1 MKERDESALLSLSN
15 IGDAME
21 ITQGLQIAT
30 KRTTYKKHRIRE
42 EAIWGYLFITPNF
55 LIILIFTIIPVFFS
69 LYMSL
74 TDWNILGNPNFIGFE
89 NYQRILDDKVARET
103 FFNTFYFTIVSV
115 PINVIL
121 TLVLAVL
128 LNQKIRMVTFFRTA
142 YYLPVI
148 SASVAVSLMFMWILA
163 TNGLLNQIL
172 GSLGLEPVR
181 WLTSPK
187 IALNSVI
194 GVTIWK
200 GLGLNMIIFL
210 AALQDIPHELIESA
224 AIDGA
229 NRFQQFTRIIVPL
242 MTPVIF
248 FVTITGVISSF
259 QSFDLVYN
267 MTGGGPGHATTVI
280 GYYIWQQAFDYMHMG
295 YGAALAYIV
304 FIAIFVLTLIQWVLR
319 KRWVYSEE

>member
-1 MKERDESALLSLSN
+1 MKIKAVLEAKSTISYA
-15 IGDAME
+15 
-21 ITQGLQIAT
+21 
-30 KRTTYKKHRIRE
+30 KRNRIR

-55 LIILIFTIIPVFFS
+55 LIILFFTIIPVFFS

-74 TDWNILGNPNFIGFE
+74 TDWNILSTPNFIGLE
-89 NYQRILDDKVARET
+89 NYRDILEDKLARET

-115 PINVIL
+115 PINVFL
-121 TLVLAVL
+121 TLLLAVL
-128 LNQKIRMVTFFRTA
+128 LNQKIKGITFFRTA

-163 TNGLLNQIL
+163 NNGLLNQIL
-172 GSLGLEPVR
+172 GSIGVEPIR

-187 IALNSVI
+187 NALNSVI
-194 GVTIWK
+194 GVTVWK

-210 AALQDIPHELIESA
+210 AALQDIPNELVEAA

-229 NRFQQFTRIIVPL
+229 NRVQQFFKITIPL
-242 MTPVIF
+242 LSPVIF
-248 FVTITGVISSF
+248 FVTITGVIGSF

-267 MTGGGPGHATTVI
+267 MTKGGPGHATTVI
-280 GYYIWQQAFDYMHMG
+280 GYYIWKQAFDYMHMG

-304 FIAIFVLTLIQWVLR
+304 FAAILVLTIIQWVIR
-319 KRWVYSEE
+319 KSWVYSEE